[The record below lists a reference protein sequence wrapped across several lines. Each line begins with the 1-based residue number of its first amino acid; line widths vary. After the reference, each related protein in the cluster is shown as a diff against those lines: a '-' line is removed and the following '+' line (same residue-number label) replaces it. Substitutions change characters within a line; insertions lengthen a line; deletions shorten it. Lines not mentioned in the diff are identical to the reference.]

1 MENEK
6 KDVNVAET
14 DNVSGATEE
23 NATVTEDTVVE
34 ETSEIEKDLV
44 NEEPKEEAVIKKK
57 LNKKLVGLI
66 ALILVAAIGITA
78 IFISKE
84 KTPKDEDFTITTI
97 KTEISYTEDGEP
109 DDPMELVVVS
119 RAEEETKKN
128 PKEAS
133 IADGLTVT
141 AYPEIIDSS
150 VVGDTEVTYTIV
162 DTKNNDYTK
171 KEKVTFT
178 VVNEEA
184 PCFTI
189 TCTSKSIVLGKDFD
203 PKSLIKDAGSLKL
216 VEETPKAN
224 EDGTYEYGWYTI
236 TSNVKTDKTG
246 TYSVKFHAVGTNG
259 VATDKTVEIKVV
271 EKEGSDDKSSS
282 KDTSSSKSD
291 SSNKNTSSSKSSTS
305 NKTTTSSSSKS
316 TTSNSSNSG
325 SASSNSSNNN
335 TSSSSGTQEQKQ
347 QTCTEVYH
355 ASEGHWEKV
364 VTGQRWVEDSPAQS
378 YQDGYTCNGCGQ
390 FFATSE
396 EAEQHAIDKL
406 AEGETSHTWSSHY
419 AFKEATG
426 HYEDVTTDKYVT
438 DKEAY
443 TETVC
448 Q

>member
-1 MENEK
+1 MENKK
-6 KDVNVAET
+6 KDVNVTET
-14 DNVSGATEE
+14 DNVSATTEE
-23 NATVTEDTVVE
+23 NATVTENTVVG

-44 NEEPKEEAVIKKK
+44 KDEPKEEAVKKKK

-78 IFISKE
+78 VFISKE
-84 KTPKDEDFTITTI
+84 KTTKDEKFTITTI
-97 KTEISYTEDGEP
+97 KTEISYTKDGEP
-109 DDPMELVVVS
+109 IDPMELIVVTS
-119 RAEEETKKN
+119 AEEETKKN

-133 IADGLTVT
+133 IDDGLTVT

-162 DTKNNDYTK
+162 DTKNNNYTK

-184 PCFTI
+184 PSFTI

-203 PKSLIKDAGSLKL
+203 PKTLIKDAGSLKL
-216 VEETPKAN
+216 VEEEPKAN

-236 TSNVKTDKTG
+236 TSNVKKDKAG
-246 TYSVKFHAVGTNG
+246 TYSVKFHAVGKNG

-271 EKEGSDDKSSS
+271 EKESSDDKSSS
-282 KDTSSSKSD
+282 KDTSSSKSESAKKD
-291 SSNKNTSSSKSSTS
+291 TSSSKSSTS
-305 NKTTTSSSSKS
+305 NKTTTSSSSS
-316 TTSNSSNSG
+316 TSNGSNSG
-325 SASSNSSNNN
+325 N
-335 TSSSSGTQEQKQ
+335 TNSSSSSPQNQ

-355 ASEGHWEKV
+355 ESEGHWEKV
-364 VTGQRWVEDSPAQS
+364 VTGKKWVEDSPAQS

-390 FFATSE
+390 FFASSE
-396 EAEQHAIDKL
+396 EAEQHAIDTL
-406 AEGETSHTWSSHY
+406 AEGDTAHTWSSHY

-426 HYEDVTTDKYVT
+426 HYEDVTTDKWVT

-443 TETVC
+443 TEKVC

>member
-1 MENEK
+1 MENKK
-6 KDVNVAET
+6 KDVNVTET
-14 DNVSGATEE
+14 DNVSATTEE

-44 NEEPKEEAVIKKK
+44 KDEPKEEAVKKKK

-78 IFISKE
+78 VFISKE
-84 KTPKDEDFTITTI
+84 KTTKDEKFTITTI
-97 KTEISYTEDGEP
+97 KTGISYTKDGEP
-109 DDPMELVVVS
+109 IDPMELIVVT

-141 AYPEIIDSS
+141 TYPEIIDSS

-162 DTKNNDYTK
+162 DTKNNNYTK

-184 PCFTI
+184 PSFTI

-203 PKSLIKDAGSLKL
+203 PKTLIKDAGSLKL
-216 VEETPKAN
+216 VEEEPTAN

-236 TSNVKTDKTG
+236 TSNVKKDKAG

-271 EKEGSDDKSSS
+271 EKESSDDKSSS
-282 KDTSSSKSD
+282 KDTSSSKSESAKKD
-291 SSNKNTSSSKSSTS
+291 TSSSKSSSS

-316 TTSNSSNSG
+316 TTSSSTSNGSNSG
-325 SASSNSSNNN
+325 N
-335 TSSSSGTQEQKQ
+335 TNSSSSSPQNQ

-355 ASEGHWEKV
+355 ESEGHWEKV
-364 VTGQRWVEDSPAQS
+364 VTDQKWVEESPAQS
-378 YQDGYTCNGCGQ
+378 YQDGYECNSCGQ
-390 FFATSE
+390 FFDNIDAAYE
-396 EAEQHAIDKL
+396 HGEAYQDQ
-406 AEGETSHTWSSHY
+406 GDSSHTFHSHY

-426 HYEDVTTDKYVT
+426 HYEDVTTDKWVT

-443 TETVC
+443 TEKVC